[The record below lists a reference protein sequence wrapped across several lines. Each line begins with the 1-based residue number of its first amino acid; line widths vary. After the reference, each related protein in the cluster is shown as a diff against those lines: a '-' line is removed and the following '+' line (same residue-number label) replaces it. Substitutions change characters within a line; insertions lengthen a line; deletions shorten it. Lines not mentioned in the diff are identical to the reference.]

1 MKLTLFIAKRY
12 LFAKKSHNVVNI
24 ISIISAGGIAIGTA
38 ALIIILSV
46 YNGFEG
52 LVKSMYS
59 TYESDL
65 LITPSNGKHFSPS
78 TAIFNQIKQDPSI
91 DAFCEIVQENVF
103 VKYSNQEVVATMKGI
118 DSSYE
123 RITHI
128 KDYIKEGEFKLYHG
142 QVPQAILGR
151 SMAFNLGLRVHFTD
165 ALQLYFPSRHRN
177 LSMIN
182 PIASLNREKVFPSGL
197 FTLDQNF
204 DNKYILVPIDI
215 ARNLLEYEDQVTS
228 IEIYTK
234 PGAGTETLKKKIKT
248 LLGDDFKVQNRYEQ
262 NETLYKMM
270 SSEKISIY
278 IILLFVVVIISCNL
292 FGSLSM
298 LIMEKKEDA
307 VTLKSL
313 GANDLTI
320 KKIFL
325 AEGWLISLSGIF
337 TGTIVAL
344 LFGFMQQQFGIIPM
358 PGNFIVESYPIIIK
372 FTDVLLTISGIAII
386 GLLSA
391 MLPFMIVKK
400 VEFF

>member
-1 MKLTLFIAKRY
+1 MTC
-12 LFAKKSHNVVNI
+12 
-24 ISIISAGGIAIGTA
+24 
-38 ALIIILSV
+38 
-46 YNGFEG
+46 
-52 LVKSMYS
+52 
-59 TYESDL
+59 
-65 LITPSNGKHFSPS
+65 
-78 TAIFNQIKQDPSI
+78 IK
-91 DAFCEIVQENVF
+91 
-103 VKYSNQEVVATMKGI
+103 
-118 DSSYE
+118 
-123 RITHI
+123 
-128 KDYIKEGEFKLYHG
+128 
-142 QVPQAILGR
+142 
-151 SMAFNLGLRVHFTD
+151 
-165 ALQLYFPSRHRN
+165 
-177 LSMIN
+177 
-182 PIASLNREKVFPSGL
+182 
-197 FTLDQNF
+197 
-204 DNKYILVPIDI
+204 
-215 ARNLLEYEDQVTS
+215 
-228 IEIYTK
+228 IYTK

-313 GANDLTI
+313 GANDLSI

-325 AEGWLISLSGIF
+325 AEGWLISLSGIL

-400 VEFF
+400 VENF